1 MEGSFLN
8 LKKSI
13 ANILPEGRNY
23 KAILSKIN
31 KTNKDRD
38 TPCLLTGR
46 FDIVRMFILT
56 NLIYKFKMLIK
67 LGAMSVIL

>member
-13 ANILPEGRNY
+13 ANISPEGRNY
-23 KAILSKIN
+23 KAILRKIN

-38 TPCLLTGR
+38 TL
-46 FDIVRMFILT
+46 FVDWKIL
-56 NLIYKFKMLIK
+56 
-67 LGAMSVIL
+67 IL